1 MKKELEEKIYVNT
14 LLGLSNIFGNDDS
27 ITKNYYDCCN
37 YLENIINM
45 ISDDSSIWI
54 LGEINK
60 LYECY
65 QNKL

>member
-37 YLENIINM
+37 YLKNIINM
-45 ISDDSSIWI
+45 ISADSSNWL

-60 LYECY
+60 LYKCY